1 MGSVRSLS
9 MRVVLQFTRG
19 TRLLGRLR
27 LARALNPTLMPPG
40 GRILSVLPIGI
51 RMELDLNDPLQQ
63 WFHYL
68 GDYEPLECDY
78 IRSTLPR
85 GGTFV
90 DVGANV
96 GWHTLPAAR
105 HIGREGRVYAFEPIP
120 SNAASLRRN
129 IELNGLPNVIV
140 ETRALSDRPGPRAM
154 AMESP
159 HSSNASMAPPGPD
172 SPCFEVECVRF
183 DDYVRSRGIGRIDLI
198 KLDIEGAETAA
209 LRGMTGL
216 LDRDD
221 APAIL
226 CELNPTM
233 LDIMGSSCEEL
244 LTLMGGLGYRPH
256 RLAPGPALR
265 PLGSLPGQYEHVNAV
280 FVKMPSESRHVP
292 TAHRG

>member
-1 MGSVRSLS
+1 
-9 MRVVLQFTRG
+9 MRVVLRFTRG
-19 TRLLGRLR
+19 TRLRGRLR

-40 GRILSVLPIGI
+40 GRVLSVLPIGI

-96 GWHTLPAAR
+96 GWHTLQAAR

-120 SNAASLRRN
+120 SNATLLHRN
-129 IELNGLPNVIV
+129 IELNGFLNVTT
-140 ETRALSDRPGPRAM
+140 EMLALFDRSESREM
-154 AMESP
+154 AMGLH
-159 HSSNASMAPPGPD
+159 HSGNATLAPCAPD
-172 SPCFEVECVRF
+172 LQRFEVECIRL
-183 DDYVRSRGIGRIDLI
+183 DDYVRARGVGRIDLL

-226 CELNPTM
+226 CELNPTL
-233 LDIMGSSCEEL
+233 LDLMGSSCEEVVTL
-244 LTLMGGLGYRPH
+244 LGDFGYQPH
-256 RLAPGPALR
+256 LLAPGPALR
-265 PLGSLPGQYEHVNAV
+265 PLDGLPGNHEHVNAV
-280 FVKMPSESRHVP
+280 FVKKAGGLRRDSIS
-292 TAHRG
+292 HRG